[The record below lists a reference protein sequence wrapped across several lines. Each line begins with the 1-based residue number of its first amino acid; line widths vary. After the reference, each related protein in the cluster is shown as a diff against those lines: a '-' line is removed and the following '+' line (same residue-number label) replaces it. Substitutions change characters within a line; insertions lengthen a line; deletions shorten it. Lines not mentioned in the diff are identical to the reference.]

1 VGSFL
6 FRTNFLV
13 SLKKTIWEPYEN
25 FPFHIIISTNF
36 SNILEKYVKFSITKL
51 KFINLKNR
59 KKKKKKKK
67 KKPLVLKFFFLKKKK
82 FGESF
87 QTCGLSKLVTTI
99 LHMML
104 SYSHQNLRLIS
115 FVGFYFFLKF

>member
-1 VGSFL
+1 M
-6 FRTNFLV
+6 V

-67 KKPLVLKFFFLKKKK
+67 KKTLGVEILFLKKIKIW
-82 FGESF
+82 GI
-87 QTCGLSKLVTTI
+87 LSNLWLVEIGHYYITHDAFIFTSKPSSHFICWFLFLFKI
-99 LHMML
+99 LKT
-104 SYSHQNLRLIS
+104 YNLER
-115 FVGFYFFLKF
+115 F